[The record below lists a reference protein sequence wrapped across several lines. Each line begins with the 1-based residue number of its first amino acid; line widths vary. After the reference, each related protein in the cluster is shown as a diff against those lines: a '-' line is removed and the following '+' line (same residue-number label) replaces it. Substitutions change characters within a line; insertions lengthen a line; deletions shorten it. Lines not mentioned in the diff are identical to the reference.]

1 MILYFV
7 RVKQCYQKTFS
18 FNEPDPLV
26 IRSDAQQKIGSDIS
40 DYQIYIVKSL
50 QSMIVSYD
58 FC

>member
-26 IRSDAQQKIGSDIS
+26 IRSDTQQKIGFDIS

-50 QSMIVSYD
+50 QSMNDSII
-58 FC
+58 